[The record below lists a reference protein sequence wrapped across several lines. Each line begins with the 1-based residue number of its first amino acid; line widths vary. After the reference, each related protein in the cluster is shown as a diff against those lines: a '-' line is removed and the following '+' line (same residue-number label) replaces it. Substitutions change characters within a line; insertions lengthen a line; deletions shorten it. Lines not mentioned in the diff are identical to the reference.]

1 MRVCVC
7 AVSAACT
14 HVPSH
19 APEHMP
25 PVRTADTLL
34 TQKHSKAHEY
44 ARARRRLFRWNKRT
58 SPRFAPALSALKH
71 TNIQT
76 PHTTRPVKNLK
87 TRRTPPHHHHEVSSR
102 GETAPFV
109 PTTVPMERVTALSV
123 LLIPSRPCPAS
134 SPQGRVEG
142 DQFQIHVLVRL
153 RLQPDPLLDDSS
165 GSLYIQ
171 HGGCLGGGGRRET
184 HTHYY

>member
-1 MRVCVC
+1 MLTYRHLLELHP
-7 AVSAACT
+7 CT
-14 HVPSH
+14 HALFSLSLSH
-19 APEHMP
+19 THTL
-25 PVRTADTLL
+25 VRAHPHTRPTC
-34 TQKHSKAHEY
+34 TQ
-44 ARARRRLFRWNKRT
+44 
-58 SPRFAPALSALKH
+58 
-71 TNIQT
+71 IQIYKT
-76 PHTTRPVKNLK
+76 PHTARPVKNLK

-142 DQFQIHVLVRL
+142 DQFQMDVLLRL

-165 GSLYIQ
+165 GSRYRI